1 MNAMVRL
8 SFTRA
13 TTGSSGAGSIGWLL
27 GACLGGACLGGTW
40 GCTAGGASDNGTP
53 MLEPLAG
60 AGGGFD
66 RPPPASGGTSAQPPG
81 VAGGDSDFI
90 VDPDEVPVG
99 TETPERPVLRRRGL
113 IDKQVTCDGD
123 ATTTVSGTVYIP
135 SGQLPLYNVMV
146 YVPETELAPLPQGVS
161 CSCEISGE
169 PIVSTLTDSSGHFV
183 LENVPVGADIPV
195 VIQVGDWR
203 REINIGTVEACV
215 DTPVPDRT
223 LTLPKNQSEGELPR
237 IAVAT
242 GRLDALECL
251 VRKLG
256 VSESEFT
263 NPRDGGRVQLYE
275 GLDGTRRYG
284 DSLNG
289 GEVFPPAEAL
299 WDDVE
304 ALKAYDIVLL
314 SCEGDAPPAPGEPL
328 SDVPNKS
335 EAAMQAMFDYA
346 NLGGR
351 IFASHYHSIWFQRGP
366 APFPQIATF
375 TDASDSEYNDIT
387 AQVVTGFPKGDAMQ
401 QWIQS
406 TGTAPDGQ
414 IEIHGGAHT
423 ILAENTDFAQRWLET
438 SDPPSVQYISANT
451 PLGASDADQCGRV
464 VLSDLHVSPGF
475 PDGDYSDQLT
485 EFPEGCITNA
495 LSPQEAVLAFMLF
508 DLSACIVPDNQ
519 APVAPPIIR

>member
-1 MNAMVRL
+1 MNAMVR
-8 SFTRA
+8 
-13 TTGSSGAGSIGWLL
+13 SGAGSVAVLL
-27 GACLGGACLGGTW
+27 GACFGGACLAGAL
-40 GCTAGGASDNGTP
+40 GCTAGGSSDNGTP
-53 MLEPLAG
+53 VLDSLGG
-60 AGGGFD
+60 AGGGVEM
-66 RPPPASGGTSAQPPG
+66 PPVASGGTSAQPPS
-81 VAGGDSDFI
+81 VPGGDGDFI
-90 VDPDEVPVG
+90 VDPTEVPVG
-99 TETPERPVLRRRGL
+99 TDAPSAPVLRHRGL
-113 IDKQVTCDGD
+113 IGKQVSCEGD

-146 YVPETELAPLPQGVS
+146 YVPETELAPLPQGAS

-169 PIVSTLTDSSGHFV
+169 PIVSTLTDATGHFV
-183 LENVPVGADIPV
+183 LENVPVGADIPI

-215 DTPVPDRT
+215 DTPVADRT
-223 LTLPKNQSEGELPR
+223 LTLPKNQSEGDLPR

-275 GLDGTRRYG
+275 GLDGTHRYA

-289 GEVFPPAEAL
+289 GEIFPPAVAL

-314 SCEGDAPPAPGEPL
+314 SCEGDAPPRPGEPL

-375 TDASDSEYNDIT
+375 TDAKDSEYSNIT

-401 QWIQS
+401 QWIES
-406 TGTAPDGQ
+406 TGTSPDGQ
-414 IEIHGGAHT
+414 IDIHGGAHT

-438 SDPPSVQYISANT
+438 TDPPSVQYISANT

-464 VLSDLHVSPGF
+464 VLSDLHVSPGY
-475 PDGDYSDQLT
+475 PDGDYSDATT
-485 EFPEGCITNA
+485 EFPEGCITDT
-495 LSPQEAVLAFMLF
+495 LSQQEAVLAFMLF

>member
-1 MNAMVRL
+1 MVDP
-8 SFTRA
+8 
-13 TTGSSGAGSIGWLL
+13 L
-27 GACLGGACLGGTW
+27 G
-40 GCTAGGASDNGTP
+40 
-53 MLEPLAG
+53 G
-60 AGGGFD
+60 AGGGVD
-66 RPPPASGGTSAQPPG
+66 MPPPASGGTSTLPPS
-81 VAGGDSDFI
+81 VPGDKGDFI
-90 VDPDEVPVG
+90 VDPKDVPVG
-99 TETPERPVLRRRGL
+99 METPERPVLRRRGL
-113 IDKQVTCDGD
+113 IDKQVSCEGD

-146 YVPETELAPLPQGVS
+146 YVPETELAPLQAGAS
-161 CSCEISGE
+161 CNCEISGE
-169 PIVSTLTDSSGHFV
+169 PIVSALTDSSGRFV
-183 LENVPVGADIPV
+183 LENVPVGPEIPI

-203 REINIGTVEACV
+203 REINIGTVEPCV
-215 DTPVPDRT
+215 ETLVPDRM
-223 LTLPKNQSEGELPR
+223 LTLPKNQFEGDLPR

-256 VSESEFT
+256 VADSEFT
-263 NPRDGGRVQLYE
+263 NLRQGGHVNLYE
-275 GLDGTRRYG
+275 GMDGTRRY
-284 DSLNG
+284 DDALNA
-289 GEVFPPAEAL
+289 GEAFPPAQAL

-304 ALKAYDIVLL
+304 ALKSYDIVLL

-351 IFASHYHSIWFQRGP
+351 IFASHFHSIWFQRGP

-375 TDASDSEYNDIT
+375 TAENDSEYQEVT

-401 QWIQS
+401 QWVQS

-414 IEIHGGAHT
+414 IPILGGAHT

-464 VLSDLHVSPGF
+464 VLSDLHVSPGY
-475 PDGDYSDQLT
+475 PDGDYSDATT
-485 EFPEGCITNA
+485 EFPEGCITNT